1 VKLPTRLNKCPAK
14 PECVAKIVFKDEDT
28 GKLYRLDTKA
38 KEFVPH
44 VCTTKGASEFPTV
57 AYASEWLNTE
67 TGKTR
72 YLGPS
77 RARSTVEKAPYD
89 ERFRKRG
96 TDANPV
102 WVLKGVFIVA
112 DLAWQRVE
120 D

>member
-1 VKLPTRLNKCPAK
+1 MKLPTRLTKCPAK

-44 VCTTKGASEFPTV
+44 VCSTSGASKLPNV
-57 AYASEWLNTE
+57 AYASEWFNTE

-72 YLGPS
+72 YLGPARS
-77 RARSTVEKAPYD
+77 RSTVEKTPYD

-96 TDANPV
+96 PDANQV
-102 WVLKGVFIVA
+102 WELKGVFITY
-112 DLAWQRVE
+112 LAWSEVE